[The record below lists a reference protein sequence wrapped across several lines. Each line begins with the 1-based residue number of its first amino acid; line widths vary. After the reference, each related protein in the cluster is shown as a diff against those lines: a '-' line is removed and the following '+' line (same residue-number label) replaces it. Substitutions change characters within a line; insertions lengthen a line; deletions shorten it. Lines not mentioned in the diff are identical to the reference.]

1 MSSTPAASKSSQ
13 DWNTVTSP
21 KTRGK
26 RSADPRVDTKL
37 LVLEDSLSAQK
48 AAFETHTITIKN
60 QFDTIKNQF
69 DDQELK
75 RKSDTDRLLEAIMAI
90 TPGLEKKLAIVSDD
104 VATLSIDVREIKED
118 LETEKRDRKREIE
131 GLKFDIQKESEALQV
146 NIDQASRVQATDTS
160 TPTTTRAS
168 SAKVFPRFSTS
179 YGGIRSPVPADLT
192 ADIYYQDITP
202 ADHNLQGSYI
212 DPSTPIPTG
221 KTGSSNSQGESQPG
235 LHSIVGNSQINLS
248 KFQDKIKKL
257 VLRDD
262 SVTSVRDWYHSIRLA
277 LNTSGKTHIDVL
289 PMFEMLK
296 KQDRFANLLLPVDLN
311 GDIGPSASSFNLCL
325 NMYHSFSQVLLTV
338 LTTSTTMFPASKC
351 PKAHRLIQVHRD
363 LRIGW
368 DLVWNILR
376 KLSPHLGG
384 TNINVH
390 DQISALSIIPG
401 ESLPEFYN
409 RALDLQNTIV
419 YSKAAVPPTR
429 LIARFIDQLMLCAE
443 IRPFLAHK
451 KSLLNE
457 HIQMFGENIKTPLD
471 SLQTIFEHLDDL
483 EIVQELRP
491 KGSATN
497 TSILGQ
503 GHEAHMAKF
512 GGRNIP
518 ECEVCFRRG
527 HHAGTCVIR
536 GPNFVPADIQR
547 RAQQYNLKHGDKPLE
562 PLRSWTKNTPPGASF
577 PKKLPGK
584 SPIKPAIKYFYADT
598 AGDAV
603 EIDPSKL
610 SVLHTSEDSEEIF
623 HEAQENT
630 SETVNLTI
638 NPMISAF
645 NRPSNNHT
653 IPLFPDYSSMFD
665 PLEIQLFQEN

>member
-26 RSADPRVDTKL
+26 RSADPRVDSKL
-37 LVLEDSLSAQK
+37 LALEDSLSAQK
-48 AAFETHTITIKN
+48 AAFETHTIK
-60 QFDTIKNQF
+60 FDE
-69 DDQELK
+69 QELK

-146 NIDQASRVQATDTS
+146 NIDQASSRVQATDTS

-212 DPSTPIPTG
+212 DPSTPIPTR

-248 KFQDKIKKL
+248 KFQDKIEML

-262 SVTSVRDWYHSIRLA
+262 SVTSVQDWYHSIRLA

-311 GDIGPSASSFNLCL
+311 GDIDPLASSFNLCL

-390 DQISALSIIPG
+390 DQISALSIILG
-401 ESLPEFYN
+401 ESLPEFCN
-409 RALDLQNTIV
+409 
-419 YSKAAVPPTR
+419 
-429 LIARFIDQLMLCAE
+429 
-443 IRPFLAHK
+443 
-451 KSLLNE
+451 
-457 HIQMFGENIKTPLD
+457 
-471 SLQTIFEHLDDL
+471 
-483 EIVQELRP
+483 
-491 KGSATN
+491 
-497 TSILGQ
+497 
-503 GHEAHMAKF
+503 
-512 GGRNIP
+512 
-518 ECEVCFRRG
+518 
-527 HHAGTCVIR
+527 
-536 GPNFVPADIQR
+536 
-547 RAQQYNLKHGDKPLE
+547 
-562 PLRSWTKNTPPGASF
+562 
-577 PKKLPGK
+577 
-584 SPIKPAIKYFYADT
+584 
-598 AGDAV
+598 
-603 EIDPSKL
+603 
-610 SVLHTSEDSEEIF
+610 
-623 HEAQENT
+623 
-630 SETVNLTI
+630 
-638 NPMISAF
+638 
-645 NRPSNNHT
+645 
-653 IPLFPDYSSMFD
+653 
-665 PLEIQLFQEN
+665 